1 MSSWRER
8 NKTGLSLSLRESLT
22 VGSMRYDLSKL
33 PVSTIFAPVTAATAA
48 LTRLDERIARS
59 PLREGW
65 IARSHFSDAVA
76 SLWVDG
82 ELVHLED
89 LVLHD
94 ASMGVRAPTHELTI
108 AHDVLR
114 TRRRILLH
122 EPAWA
127 LSADGVLRGR
137 STGDCSA
144 DTGPTVPE
152 HQRVVDPD
160 NDEDDADDPLAK
172 QLAEMDAVLA
182 RSEALISGASQ
193 PARTASRDRNPFV
206 YEPDWDEDSR
216 LQEWRAVL
224 TETEALPPVLRAVLL
239 LDAWHQLQVLQH
251 APWLGRLLACAVLR
265 ETGVSSSHL
274 VAVNLGM
281 KQIQRERRTSRD
293 RNTRLS
299 AFVEALKAAAEL
311 GMKEHDRLLLAR
323 QQMQHRLAGR
333 RASSKLPQLIEL
345 VLAKPMVSA
354 GMIAEELHVTPQG
367 ALKIAAEL
375 NLRELTGR
383 GRFRAWGVL

>member
-1 MSSWRER
+1 
-8 NKTGLSLSLRESLT
+8 
-22 VGSMRYDLSKL
+22 MRYDLSKL
-33 PVSTIFAPVTAATAA
+33 PVSAMFAPVSAATAA

-127 LSADGVLRGR
+127 LSAEGVLRGR
-137 STGDCSA
+137 SAGDCSA

-152 HQRVVDPD
+152 YQRVADPD
-160 NDEDDADDPLAK
+160 HDEDDADDPLAK

-239 LDAWHQLQVLQH
+239 LDAWEKLQVLQH
-251 APWLGRLLACAVLR
+251 APWLGRLLAGALLR
-265 ETGVSSSHL
+265 EMGVSTSHL

-281 KQIQRERRTSRD
+281 KQVQRERRASRD
-293 RNTRLS
+293 RDTRLS
-299 AFVEALKAAAEL
+299 AFVDALKAAAEL
-311 GMKEHDRLLLAR
+311 GMKDHDRLLLAR

-354 GMIAEELHVTPQG
+354 GMIAEELRVTPQG